1 MYLHSLI
8 ADLPSAERASLVQC
22 CTLRFYKRNETVV
35 TMDEW
40 TDQIYCVANG
50 LLRVVTPGHGS
61 GAEVT
66 TDFIRQDDFFLGPSF
81 NEDRY
86 QTVQTLV
93 AALPSSVYLVPI
105 SAIRRLCETYPAVTL
120 GLLGFA
126 MKRLTMIRG
135 QLRRIS
141 ALSSE
146 DLISRV
152 LHQLTQ
158 LAPTSTGGYDKRITQ
173 TVIASYTG
181 LSREVVNKTMRDLE
195 ERGLVRRDA
204 HGLHVP
210 AEFASTDFAS
220 SLPLSD
226 MHLDLRRGDGVP
238 AARARP
244 MLEHSPQL
252 P

>member
-8 ADLPSAERASLVQC
+8 ADLPAAERTALVQC
-22 CTLRFYKRNETVV
+22 SKLCFYRRNETVV

-40 TDQIYCVANG
+40 TDCIYCVASG

-61 GAEVT
+61 NNTDVT
-66 TDFIRQDDFFLGPSF
+66 TDFIRQDDFFLSPSF
-81 NEDRY
+81 AEDRY
-86 QTVQTLV
+86 QTVQTLI
-93 AALPSSVYLVPI
+93 AALPSSVYLVPVQ
-105 SAIRRLCETYPAVTL
+105 AIRKLCAAHPEVAL
-120 GLLGFA
+120 GLLGLA
-126 MKRLTMIRG
+126 MKRLTMMRG

-146 DLISRV
+146 DLVSRV

-195 ERGLVRRDA
+195 GRGLVHRDE

-210 AEFASTDFAS
+210 AEFASTDFSDA
-220 SLPLSD
+220 LPGEQDLS
-226 MHLDLRRGDGVP
+226 GVEP
-238 AARARP
+238 ALAEP
-244 MLEHSPQL
+244 MLPV
-252 P
+252 